1 MIYLFFVTLV
11 FLPTQAYAY
20 FDPGTGSM
28 LIQIAVG
35 ALAGVAVFW
44 KKIKT
49 FILSRLGKK
58 NSQDNQS
65 SENQ

>member
-1 MIYLFFVTLV
+1 MIYLFFITLV
-11 FLPTQAYAY
+11 LLPTQAYAY

-35 ALAGVAVFW
+35 ALAGIAVFW

-49 FILSRLGKK
+49 FVTSRLGRKK
-58 NSQDNQS
+58 SQDNS
-65 SENQ
+65 LN